1 MRLRFSGLAVSLVL
15 LSAGAVQATP
25 KPVMEELFSS
35 SRTLGGRVVA
45 YPAGTPEMRIY
56 RITLPAGAK
65 IPLHTHP
72 SPVVVL
78 VEEGALT
85 NVRIVDGVEKTS
97 VVKAGDGFLE
107 GHPGEPHYVINRGND
122 PVVSLV
128 TFASVEGMPN
138 LIRVD

>member
-1 MRLRFSGLAVSLVL
+1 
-15 LSAGAVQATP
+15 
-25 KPVMEELFSS
+25 MEELFSS

-56 RITLPAGAK
+56 RITLSCGAK

-97 VVKAGDGFLE
+97 VVKAGDGFW
-107 GHPGEPHYVINRGND
+107 RGT
-122 PVVSLV
+122 LV
-128 TFASVEGMPN
+128 N
-138 LIRVD
+138 LIT